1 MRPVL
6 GESPQGHV
14 HLSAMTLL
22 SVYGTNG
29 ALNATGLQQA
39 FAAIIACQVNCL
51 VGHKMQLPIVVMLT
65 IAEASALISAPGVLI
80 VKLTKY
86 MPCAAARPHMQA
98 GRPR

>member
-14 HLSAMTLL
+14 HLSAATLL

-39 FAAIIACQVNCL
+39 FAAIIACQVSCL
-51 VGHKMQLPIVVMLT
+51 VGHEMQLPTIIIV
-65 IAEASALISAPGVLI
+65 AN
-80 VKLTKY
+80 
-86 MPCAAARPHMQA
+86 C
-98 GRPR
+98 